1 MALGAA
7 WLLTLVVV
15 VQVALATRP
24 DDVGTQ
30 DGAGLIIVAF
40 TLPAIVFAI
49 CQLRQPAVVV
59 LTIVVAAVVSS
70 RVGWS
75 VLFDTHSTAAVGVVG
90 PGIDALLIV
99 AAGVVLDSVVRRPGS
114 N

>member
-1 MALGAA
+1 MALGVA

-30 DGAGLIIVAF
+30 DAAGLIIVAF
-40 TLPAIVFAI
+40 TLPAIALAI
-49 CQLRQPAVVV
+49 AGLRQPVVTV
-59 LTIVVAAVVSS
+59 LTVVVAAAVSS
-70 RVGWS
+70 RAGWS
-75 VLFDTHSTAAVGVVG
+75 VLFDTHSTAAVGVIGV
-90 PGIDALLIV
+90 GIDAVVIV
-99 AAGVVLDSVVRRPGS
+99 AAGVVVDSVVRRFTS